1 MSPSQRSPTGV
12 DTSSPLRRKRENAI
26 PRKVRL
32 DGDTSDSS
40 MGQFHYFGAYGR
52 IVAKLRRIAAV
63 LEADDALS
71 LPRVSV
77 NDLERAA
84 STFLDE
90 VRLGLP
96 QREGSSSTPGSSTT
110 RGRYG
115 PKVEQEIRDPDRA
128 ARVRANRAQV
138 KEEQLQRFQSRRPS
152 K

>member
-1 MSPSQRSPTGV
+1 
-12 DTSSPLRRKRENAI
+12 
-26 PRKVRL
+26 
-32 DGDTSDSS
+32 
-40 MGQFHYFGAYGR
+40 MGQSRYFGAYGR

-84 STFLDE
+84 SAFLDE

-96 QREGSSSTPGSSTT
+96 REGSSLTPGNSTT

-115 PKVEQEIRDPDRA
+115 PKVEQEIRDPERA
-128 ARVRANRAQV
+128 ARVRANRATI
-138 KEEQLQRFQSRRPS
+138 KAEQLARFQSRRPS
-152 K
+152 R

>member
-1 MSPSQRSPTGV
+1 MSPSQPSQTDAV
-12 DTSSPLRRKRENAI
+12 TSNPLRRRTGKEI
-26 PRKVRL
+26 PKKVRL

-96 QREGSSSTPGSSTT
+96 REGSSLTPGSSTT

-115 PKVEQEIRDPDRA
+115 PKVEQEIRDPERA
-128 ARVRANRAQV
+128 ARVRANRDKI
-138 KEEQLQRFQSRRPS
+138 KEEQIQRFQSRRPS
-152 K
+152 R